1 MHQKTTFADCPGN
14 SDTGR
19 GSGFSEQMEVCRG
32 RTSRLSWTVAYKI
45 KISKCFKKQQHWT
58 TLDEARQD
66 KTEAKIPKY
75 LSEVRIFKIKV
86 TFIDAQAAKPSGAV
100 KGQGGG

>member
-1 MHQKTTFADCPGN
+1 MFLKNDIG
-14 SDTGR
+14 
-19 GSGFSEQMEVCRG
+19 
-32 RTSRLSWTVAYKI
+32 
-45 KISKCFKKQQHWT
+45 QQLG
-58 TLDEARQD
+58 LDEARQD
-66 KTEAKIPKY
+66 KTEAEIPKY